1 MQDLPAL
8 LSSETLLP
16 ALSQDEGKP
25 LAEKLSKIA
34 ALDVYW
40 RSITAAHKALFFL
53 GKKDTDK
60 VLAILYAG
68 KNPAVGAFSGDDCD
82 TVVDGQA
89 LNLRLCPPTYAHA
102 VALHALL
109 PFTQPRP
116 LGLATSAG
124 CGDRLGLAT
133 PGHVWAIRNALE
145 SGEQARLN
153 GAGQARLNGAGHS
166 GIAPIFTQQS
176 IREMERTERTPK
188 DVVNDGTWGVF
199 QEGWRNGYGADADH
213 LKSTQDVDVC
223 VEAGFTFYT
232 FDPREHVDNDAHTD
246 GLDRLGIKFAALPW
260 DRLDDDAAAMQERY
274 LRTFTITAD
283 YSLSFIQE
291 TLLRAACKY
300 GRALAHVAELY
311 RYLAQTMDGYP
322 FEVEVSV
329 DETDTTTSPEEH
341 FFIASELRRL
351 GVEWV
356 SLAPRYVGRFEKGVD
371 YIGDLEAF
379 DAAVARHAAIA
390 RCCGGYK
397 LSIHSGS
404 DKFSIYPLI
413 AKHTQ
418 GLVHLKT
425 AGTSYLEALRA
436 IAEIDSALFREI
448 LVFSFARYD
457 EDKATYHV
465 SADPSLA
472 LRSEALQDDQLTTV
486 LDNFHNRQMLHVTFG
501 SVLTT
506 HQDDGSYLFKD
517 RFFAALRSDEEAYY
531 RVLETH
537 FDKHLVSFK

>member
-1 MQDLPAL
+1 MQDLSAL
-8 LSSETLLP
+8 LTTELLLP
-16 ALSQDEGKP
+16 AFSQDEGRT
-25 LAEKLSKIA
+25 LAEKLSEIA

-40 RSITAAHKALFFL
+40 RSIAAAHKALFFL
-53 GKKDTDK
+53 GKRGTDK

-68 KNPAVGAFSGDDCD
+68 NNPAMGAFAGDERD

-89 LNLRLCPPTYAHA
+89 LKLRLCPTTYAHA

-133 PGHVWAIRNALE
+133 PGHVWAIRNAL
-145 SGEQARLN
+145 A
-153 GAGQARLNGAGHS
+153 S

-176 IREMERTERTPK
+176 IREMERSERTPK

-246 GLDRLGIKFAALPW
+246 GLDALGKKFAALPW

-274 LRTFTITAD
+274 LRTFPITAD
-283 YSLSFIQE
+283 YALSFTPE

-371 YIGDLEAF
+371 YIGDLDAF
-379 DAAVARHAAIA
+379 DAAVAKHAAVA

-537 FDKHLVSFK
+537 FDKHLASFK